1 MYCWHGHT
9 DVKDPNASEPRKW
22 QSLPQVGPRGIA
34 KPSSGP
40 GKSVYKL
47 FDQQCG
53 QKLAATASSSV
64 MTGISPLQR
73 SPTETGEPLLVLCI
87 ITISCE
93 CTLSLLAVREWISC
107 RDGNTRG

>member
-9 DVKDPNASEPRKW
+9 HVKDPNASEPRKW

-40 GKSVYKL
+40 SKSAYKL
-47 FDQQCG
+47 FDQQCGSG

-64 MTGISPLQR
+64 MTSISPLQR
-73 SPTETGEPLLVLCI
+73 SPTET
-87 ITISCE
+87 S
-93 CTLSLLAVREWISC
+93 
-107 RDGNTRG
+107 